1 MSNPATQ
8 TSQTNWTGVS
18 YGIVLGFVAAY
29 FQFKVPP
36 VLPVMFDLYAYEKFV
51 GGGLMSIFAASGMLI
66 SVRVGRGIRRDGA
79 QRYLMAAFVL
89 MLGGTALGLAFSE
102 NGTLMLA
109 SRAIEGLGAA
119 VLAVCMPA
127 FSNMSASPKHLP
139 IVIAAQATWIPVGQL
154 VANLVAQPS
163 VAADFWQPVWW
174 FGAAATVAI
183 ALWTFWI
190 VRRGSVAGVA
200 HVHAAPETF
209 AGTDGAAP
217 SKPADNPLTRR
228 ETRALWL
235 AATLF
240 FLWQAQFTGYFS
252 WFNVYLVEVFAYEAD
267 TAVAVNQI
275 PVVVLLIFALVGGVI
290 LKTGLG
296 VIRLLTIALGLQT
309 LGWVLI
315 PFADNSLAIGL
326 TSLVVWG
333 VAAGLTPTS
342 LWALPSTLLGGHRA
356 GTDAFA
362 VVLTGRYLGIIAG
375 PLIASGVFFLT
386 GSWDTAPIVFA
397 GIAVATILGT
407 WLFGVQLSRLR
418 AEAAHTD
425 PS

>member
-1 MSNPATQ
+1 MSNPDTR
-8 TSQTNWTGVS
+8 TTDTNWTGVS
-18 YGIVLGFVAAY
+18 YGVVLGFVAAY

-36 VLPVMFDLYAYEKFV
+36 VLPVMIELYGYEKFV

-79 QRYLMAAFVL
+79 VRYLAAAFVL
-89 MLGGTALGLAFSE
+89 MLGGTALGLAFPE
-102 NGTLMLA
+102 NASVMLA
-109 SRAIEGLGAA
+109 SRAVEGLGAA

-127 FSNMSASPKHLP
+127 FANMSAGPKHLP

-154 VANLVAQPS
+154 VANLVAQPA
-163 VAADFWQPVWW
+163 VAEALWQPVWW
-174 FGAAATVAI
+174 FGAAATVGIAI
-183 ALWTFWI
+183 WTWRI
-190 VRRGSVAGVA
+190 AAGNRVPGVA
-200 HVHAAPETF
+200 HRPAAGEETKSK
-209 AGTDGAAP
+209 DGGEDVAVT
-217 SKPADNPLTRR
+217 PA

-235 AATLF
+235 AAILF

-267 TAVAVNQI
+267 AAVAVNQI
-275 PVVVLLIFALVGGVI
+275 PVVVLLIFALVGGVV

-315 PFADNSLAIGL
+315 PFADNIAIGL
-326 TSLVVWG
+326 ASLVVWG
-333 VAAGLTPTS
+333 IAAGLTPTS

-375 PLIASGVFFLT
+375 PMIASGVFFLT

-407 WLFGVQLSRLR
+407 WLFGIQMARLR
-418 AEAAHTD
+418 AD
-425 PS
+425 R

>member
-1 MSNPATQ
+1 MSNPETQ
-8 TSQTNWTGVS
+8 TADTNWTGVS

-36 VLPVMFDLYAYEKFV
+36 VLPVMIDLYGYEKVV
-51 GGGLMSIFAASGMLI
+51 GGGLMSIFAAAGMLV

-79 QRYLMAAFVL
+79 VRYLAAAFAL
-89 MLGGTALGLAFSE
+89 MLSGTALGLAFPES
-102 NGTLMLA
+102 GGVMLA

-127 FSNMSASPKHLP
+127 FSNMSAGPKHLP

-154 VANLVAQPS
+154 VANLVAQPA
-163 VAADFWQPVWW
+163 VAQTLWQPVWW
-174 FGAAATVAI
+174 FGAAATLAVAF
-183 ALWTFWI
+183 WTWRI
-190 VRRGSVAGVA
+190 VARDTVPGVA
-200 HVHAAPETF
+200 HRPAP
-209 AGTDGAAP
+209 AGT
-217 SKPADNPLTRR
+217 ADANATGGETAISSA

-235 AATLF
+235 AAMLF
-240 FLWQAQFTGYFS
+240 FLWQAQFMGYFT

-267 TAVAVNQI
+267 RAVAVNQI
-275 PVVVLLIFALVGGVI
+275 PVVVLLIFALIGGVI

-315 PFADNSLAIGL
+315 PFAENLAIGL
-326 TSLVVWG
+326 ASLVIWG
-333 VAAGLTPTS
+333 IAAGLTPTS

-362 VVLTGRYLGIIAG
+362 VVLTGRYLGILAG
-375 PLIASGVFFLT
+375 PMIASGVFFIT
-386 GSWDTAPIVFA
+386 GEWDTAPYVFA
-397 GIAVATILGT
+397 GIALMTILGT
-407 WLFGVQLSRLR
+407 WLFGAQMARLR
-418 AEAAHTD
+418 AETA
-425 PS
+425 PSRGR